1 MKTIKII
8 IAIWAIA
15 ALIAGVFGEVTVAGE
30 LGSTTAGFLNI
41 GVGARALGMG
51 GAFTSIADNPSAVY
65 WNSAGLRRM
74 DSPQVQFSH
83 QSWYQDVNIENLQ
96 VVFPGSRVSFG
107 AGITFLNYGEIQS
120 YDENGT
126 PGEELSMYNLAATV
140 SAATDITDNITVGLS
155 AKYIEQSFDIV
166 KGYAF
171 AGDIGIMA
179 GYGGVSFG
187 LAAVNIGTKMRF
199 ETIEE
204 DLPAA
209 ARFGLSFRQLDNKAL
224 FSFEAYSPFKGQ
236 MSFHQ
241 GLELNI
247 HNQLC
252 ARTGLI
258 YRTGTLADTNA
269 LSYNLGL
276 GLGYGS
282 GRFDYTFIPADN
294 YGTDAVHNFSISFS
308 W

>member
-8 IAIWAIA
+8 IAIWVFA
-15 ALIAGVFGEVTVAGE
+15 AFIAGIFGEVTVAGE
-30 LGSTTAGFLNI
+30 LGSTTAGFLKI
-41 GVGARALGMG
+41 GVGARAVGMG

-74 DSPQVQFSH
+74 DSPEAQFSH

-96 VVFPGSRVSFG
+96 IVFPGRKVSFG
-107 AGITFLNYGEIQS
+107 AGITYLNYGQIQS
-120 YDENGT
+120 YDEDGN
-126 PGEELSMYNLAATV
+126 PGEELSMYNMAATI
-140 SAATDITDNITVGLS
+140 SAATDVTENIAIGVS
-155 AKYIEQSFDIV
+155 VKYIDQSFDVIR
-166 KGYAF
+166 GTAF

-187 LAAVNIGTKMRF
+187 LAAVNIGTKIKF

-209 ARFGLSFRQLDNKAL
+209 ARFGLSFRQLNDKAL
-224 FSFEAYSPFKGQ
+224 FSFEAYTPFEGQ

-241 GLELNI
+241 GLEMNV
-247 HNQLC
+247 HSQFY
-252 ARTGLI
+252 ARSGLI
-258 YRTGTLADTNA
+258 YRTGTFADTNA

-276 GLGYGS
+276 GLGYGN
-282 GRFDYTFIPADN
+282 GRFDYTFIPSDS
-294 YGTDAVHNFSISFS
+294 YGTDAVHNFSISLS